1 MGSKA
6 EFLWNEA
13 LVSTAFAGGLYTALK
28 IDPEAVVI
36 DALGQV
42 LVVLAGPET
51 ASSYI
56 ATAELMLLFG
66 FLVVFVMTAII
77 GRVIGLV
84 GFISMWLA
92 GFLLAQGIAVGI
104 FFVFFGWGLAAL
116 AIFVHTNESFRSP
129 PRRRYSR
136 F

>member
-28 IDPEAVVI
+28 IDPESVVI

-42 LVVLAGPET
+42 LITLAGPET

-56 ATAELMLLFG
+56 AAAELMFLFG
-66 FLVVFVMTAII
+66 FLAVITLVAVI
-77 GRVIGLV
+77 GRVIGLI
-84 GFISMWLA
+84 GFGSMWLA
-92 GFLLAQGIAVGI
+92 GFLLAQGFVVGI
-104 FFVFFGWGLAAL
+104 FFVFLGWGLAAL
-116 AIFVHTNESFRSP
+116 AIFVYTDESFRSS
-129 PRRRYSR
+129 PRRRYSG